1 MVQESDY
8 FIIIMC
14 LAPVLTFFVSAVLLT
29 ILNDNGWN

>member
-1 MVQESDY
+1 MIQENDY

-29 ILNDNGWN
+29 ILKHSGWN